1 MIDDA
6 WPDCGATTSV
16 GTPVVADG
24 SQKLRSLASGERNTT
39 VFGVAQAGRSRRT
52 AISQNRAASAATS
65 SGAAPRP
72 RAPAQYA
79 VTPKAAVHQPA
90 AALAAKSG
98 HSGAGAPRLASAAI
112 FGRPPRAATSDVSS
126 SGVARN
132 AGTEGP
138 FDVPIADGPAG
149 RAGRPDA
156 PAGAGA
162 APCSANEPR
171 ARERVLRRA
180 GPRSGRADDSFA
192 TRPVVAVL
200 TTRPGTLPIESRTI
214 SRKPRRRGGCY
225 ASRRVHR
232 KS

>member
-6 WPDCGATTSV
+6 WPECGATTSV

-138 FDVPIADGPAG
+138 FDGPIAG
-149 RAGRPDA
+149 A
-156 PAGAGA
+156 PAAPRGA
-162 APCSANEPR
+162 ARRSRWSPSGAVLSDRAESA
-171 ARERVLRRA
+171 RA
-180 GPRSGRADDSFA
+180 GP
-192 TRPVVAVL
+192 P
-200 TTRPGTLPIESRTI
+200 
-214 SRKPRRRGGCY
+214 
-225 ASRRVHR
+225 
-232 KS
+232 